1 MTEGQR
7 GYDARI
13 RTIVNSFAMRLNV
26 RLSELE
32 KEYAEQLKQTMEE
45 KGEKILDARKQ
56 EETKESRAKSRRRI
70 AIISAAT
77 VAGAG

>member
-1 MTEGQR
+1 M
-7 GYDARI
+7 
-13 RTIVNSFAMRLNV
+13 

-32 KEYAEQLKQTMEE
+32 KEYAEQLKQTIEE

-56 EETKESRAKSRRRI
+56 EETKESRAQSRRRI

>member
-1 MTEGQR
+1 
-7 GYDARI
+7 
-13 RTIVNSFAMRLNV
+13 MRLNV

-77 VAGAG
+77 VAGAGWGLLDYFKNLTFNLNERSN